1 MRKQNQKLKTDITTT
16 STLPLPDCSLPFVL
30 KTNACVHG
38 IGVVLMQQNRLVA
51 FLSKALSFKHKSL
64 SVYEKKIL
72 VILVAIN

>member
-1 MRKQNQKLKTDITTT
+1 
-16 STLPLPDCSLPFVL
+16 
-30 KTNACVHG
+30 
-38 IGVVLMQQNRLVA
+38 MQQNRLVA